1 MLMASLPPHKNS
13 LFDENITPLSRIQL
27 NKRLKLLDEKDAADL
42 ARIEG
47 LLHWS
52 HMKSE
57 IDQQFVKTTLASIE
71 SIDNQFIKDIVLWRL
86 DVRIILAALRIRQKG
101 LKQPPDKKILGF
113 DSWHFY
119 ISNYWNEAD
128 FGLGKQCPWL
138 IEANDYLLA
147 NQSLKLEKLLYKVV
161 WEHYHRQNFGHY
173 FNFEAVIIYVL
184 RWDIVFRWSSN
195 NKELAVNRFN
205 QLVTEGLE
213 QLEDRQ

>member
-1 MLMASLPPHKNS
+1 MSISTSAEFVMVSFKYLNSSFINPKHSKPFFLYVGSRKRYKNFTLLVKAFSEIKKQLTSRDYDKIDQAISKLISLNLDE
-13 LFDENITPLSRIQL
+13 LFET
-27 NKRLKLLDEKDAADL
+27 LLDEKDAADL

-147 NQSLKLEKLLYKVV
+147 NQSLKLEKQL
-161 WEHYHRQNFGHY
+161 
-173 FNFEAVIIYVL
+173 IIL
-184 RWDIVFRWSSN
+184 IN
-195 NKELAVNRFN
+195 LP
-205 QLVTEGLE
+205 
-213 QLEDRQ
+213 